1 MSPDRILVAA
11 RWLLLA
17 ATLSIGL
24 CPSSTAAE
32 PARAA
37 SGTRPDI
44 VLIMADDEDV
54 ASHACAAAE
63 RKQHGRSTKWP
74 RHSVDGG
81 SRTPL
86 DPGRSQAFL
95 RLSPPRRSCNGRMG
109 RECWVRP

>member
-37 SGTRPDI
+37 SGTRPNI
-44 VLIMADDEDV
+44 VLIMFREQLRAIECEV
-54 ASHACAAAE
+54 AA
-63 RKQHGRSTKWP
+63 T
-74 RHSVDGG
+74 
-81 SRTPL
+81 
-86 DPGRSQAFL
+86 
-95 RLSPPRRSCNGRMG
+95 RRMLAG
-109 RECWVRP
+109 EKPT